1 MKLISFQPG
10 QQQDARDVSD
20 RYIAKSNPWIIMV
33 STPAISKD
41 HAASGYTP
49 LKPIRSYIQIETRQ
63 KREKSSST
71 L

>member
-1 MKLISFQPG
+1 
-10 QQQDARDVSD
+10 
-20 RYIAKSNPWIIMV
+20 MV